1 MLLISCFPFRCQ
13 EGTHDKK
20 DPSQLWAFDCKVM
33 KNQSGKFKSNKKW
46 YLKKEGKTL
55 YCIKNLTNSTVL
67 GINHLGE
74 VIEEEF
80 VKEKA
85 GQLWKKGKLNIEGY
99 YTLENPEASKV
110 LTCNS
115 NNTLIISD
123 PIEHPKC
130 EGKATL
136 YRATNK
142 MVIKKPHNHPPRW
155 EKIEVNRLR
164 QLLLKA
170 AECVS
175 DKTLHEIF
183 MDITIEDEYEDI
195 CHLVNYK
202 VVTISKKIS
211 FLSFQT

>member
-1 MLLISCFPFRCQ
+1 MWSFECKLL
-13 EGTHDKK
+13 
-20 DPSQLWAFDCKVM
+20 
-33 KNQSGKFKSNKKW
+33 KNQSENFKSNEKW

-55 YCIKNLTNSTVL
+55 YCIQNLTNKTVL
-67 GINHLGE
+67 GINHDGR

-99 YTLENPEASKV
+99 YTLENAEVSKV
-110 LTCNS
+110 LTSNS
-115 NNTLIISD
+115 NNILVISD

-136 YRATNK
+136 HRATNQ

-155 EKIEVNRLR
+155 EKIQVNRLR
-164 QLLLKA
+164 QFILSA

-183 MDITIEDEYEDI
+183 VDITIEDEYEDI

-202 VVTISKKIS
+202 VVTIS
-211 FLSFQT
+211 